1 MQETAL
7 MADAP
12 NSTPTARLTAIR
24 APLIELHR
32 TLLQSERRLYEIAHG
47 RVTPGELLT
56 LALKDQQFAWLHQL
70 SAVIVR
76 VDELV
81 AGDAPL
87 SEADVSSVVTE
98 LRALLTPSAT
108 GTWLEQRYDRAI
120 QNDPAVL
127 LAHRGVMSVL
137 RP

>member
-1 MQETAL
+1 
-7 MADAP
+7 MADDS

-24 APLIELHR
+24 GPLLELHR
-32 TLLQSERRLYEIAHG
+32 TLLESERRLYEIAHG

-70 SAVIVR
+70 SAIIVR
-76 VDELV
+76 IDELV
-81 AGDAPL
+81 AGDTPP
-87 SEADVSSVVTE
+87 SEADLRSVVTE

-127 LAHRGVMSVL
+127 LAHRSMMSAL
-137 RP
+137 RS